1 MPFQIIR
8 NDITKVK
15 ADAIVNTANPK
26 PCYGSGVDSAIYKAA
41 GEKKL
46 LAERKKIGDI
56 APGTVAVTPA
66 FKLDA
71 KYIIHTVGPVWED
84 GKHGEFDVLKA
95 CYEKS
100 LKKAYSLKCKS
111 IAFPLIA
118 TGVYGF
124 PKDKGLEIAM
134 DVLREFASHH
144 RMEIYLVIFDA
155 KSYELSGNVFKD
167 IQAYIDDNYV
177 ENATSEYYETS
188 EEGRLEELREA
199 RLRRRELLEREHLVR
214 NTPTEPD
221 GEDAIFASEIV
232 PSKNLVDFKIADE
245 DKTFQ
250 EKLFEYIDKSGMTD
264 PEFYK
269 PIEMSRQTFA
279 KIRKNNMYQPSRANA
294 FRFCIRLKLDITE
307 ATDLLSRA
315 GYTFNPSK
323 KFDMVIK
330 ACIINKQYDIN
341 MIELILEKN
350 GFKES
355 FLKYE

>member
-26 PCYGSGVDSAIYKAA
+26 PCYGRGVDSAIYKAA
-41 GEKKL
+41 GEKRL

-56 APGTVAVTPA
+56 APGTAYVTPA
-66 FKLDA
+66 FELDA

-84 GKHGEFDVLKA
+84 GKHGEFDILKS
-95 CYEKS
+95 CYERS

-111 IAFPLIA
+111 IAFPLIS

-124 PKDKGLEIAM
+124 PKDKGLDIAM
-134 DVLREFASHH
+134 DVLREYASHH

-155 KSYELSGNVFKD
+155 KSYELSGKVFEN

-177 ENATSEYYETS
+177 EQAENEYYENR
-188 EEGRLEELREA
+188 EEWHLEELRDE
-199 RLRRRELLEREHLVR
+199 
-214 NTPTEPD
+214 NTPIKPEGD
-221 GEDAIFASEIV
+221 DRIFACEIAT
-232 PSKNLVDFKIADE
+232 SKENIDFEIADE

-250 EKLFEYIDKSGMTD
+250 EKLFEYIDRAGMTD
-264 PEFYK
+264 PEFYN

-279 KIRKNNMYQPSRANA
+279 KIRKNPNYQPSRENA
-294 FRFCIRLKLDITE
+294 FRFCVRLKLSIED

-315 GYTFNPSK
+315 GYTFNPCK
-323 KFDMVIK
+323 KMDMVIK
-330 ACIINKQYDIN
+330 ACIINKQYDFNI
-341 MIELILEKN
+341 IELILEKN
-350 GFKES
+350 GCEQT
-355 FLKYE
+355 FLDYE